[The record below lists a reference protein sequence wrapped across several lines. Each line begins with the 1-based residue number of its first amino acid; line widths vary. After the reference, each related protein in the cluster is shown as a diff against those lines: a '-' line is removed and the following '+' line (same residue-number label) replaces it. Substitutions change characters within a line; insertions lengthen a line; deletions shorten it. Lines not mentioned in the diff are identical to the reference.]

1 MNWVLST
8 DQTTPQTWHAVS
20 MPVRQ
25 RSMVGKAAISV
36 AGTALIAVGT
46 VGLFLP
52 VLPGVVLI
60 ASGLAVLG
68 RQYRWARRTLDRV
81 TPAGFRRDSE
91 GAPEAEAA

>member
-1 MNWVLST
+1 MQ
-8 DQTTPQTWHAVS
+8 D
-20 MPVRQ
+20 RQ

-68 RQYRWARRTLDRV
+68 RQYSWAAKTLVRV
-81 TPAGFRRDSE
+81 TPARFRRGSE
-91 GAPEAEAA
+91 AASEAEAA

>member
-1 MNWVLST
+1 M
-8 DQTTPQTWHAVS
+8 
-20 MPVRQ
+20 
-25 RSMVGKAAISV
+25 GKAAISV

-68 RQYRWARRTLDRV
+68 RQYRWARKTLDRV
-81 TPAGFRRDSE
+81 TPARFRRDPE
-91 GAPEAEAA
+91 GTAEAEAA

>member
-1 MNWVLST
+1 M
-8 DQTTPQTWHAVS
+8 QE
-20 MPVRQ
+20 RE
-25 RSMVGKAAISV
+25 RSVIGKAAISV

-68 RQYRWARRTLDRV
+68 RQYRWARKTLDRV
-81 TPAGFRRDSE
+81 TPARFRKESTPS
-91 GAPEAEAA
+91 AEAEAA